1 LLIAAPRWKD
11 EIRPLDLHSQLEF
24 LWYWKCRSTVHWQV
38 IGPPELLDDLKGT
51 NGGHQL
57 PWNCGAALEEIAASH
72 PMSLFLCQHEICGD

>member
-38 IGPPELLDDLKGT
+38 IGPPELLDDLKA
-51 NGGHQL
+51 L
-57 PWNCGAALEEIAASH
+57 MAAINCLELWRG
-72 PMSLFLCQHEICGD
+72 P